1 MTTAAIVL
9 MVSSVTAVTALM
21 IWCYAKLLGGSNG

>member
-9 MVSSVTAVTALM
+9 MAGSVTAVTVLM
-21 IWCYAKLLGGSNG
+21 VWCYAKLLGGPNE